1 MTTSDRQPRE
11 SISSYGDKEE
21 RLMGQIN
28 TNLNKLEKIQEEGN
42 DIITEIN
49 ALHEK
54 QSSTLTKETTE
65 KLRELYK
72 KGIEQANRED
82 RICKTI
88 VEDIDNLT
96 ALGSHSAKD
105 YQTPQYDSNSKRKRR
120 EESVVSGSSKI
131 KKHKN
136 GGNIIKNGSN
146 VAAKQPK
153 FKDIEE
159 NWILATVVSY
169 KPESKNYEVE
179 DADRD
184 EASNRPGERFF
195 VPAKNVMVI
204 PNPSDIRPSQEFAPS
219 TTVLALYPSTTRN
232 ELMYMFIKSSAGKY
246 YQHIKDYYCD
256 IISFVQIIEVFFN
269 FYILHILIRFQSNF
283 YNLYVSFG

>member
-1 MTTSDRQPRE
+1 MERRE

-204 PNPSDIRPSQEFAPS
+204 PNPSDIRPSQE
-219 TTVLALYPSTTRN
+219 RN